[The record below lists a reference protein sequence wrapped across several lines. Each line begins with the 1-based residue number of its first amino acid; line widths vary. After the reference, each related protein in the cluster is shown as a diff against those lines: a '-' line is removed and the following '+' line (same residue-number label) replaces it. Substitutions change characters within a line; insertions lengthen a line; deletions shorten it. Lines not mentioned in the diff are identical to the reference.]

1 MTLPDISDK
10 ELLDE
15 LQRLIERGVMIRTC
29 RSGVKINLGFVGHG
43 SMYEFFG
50 GPELGEI
57 QQGVGSG
64 SDWHIETGNKDSYGS
79 DIRALLKKAINH
91 DRRGA

>member
-1 MTLPDISDK
+1 MKTLPDISDK

-15 LQRLIERGVMIRTC
+15 LQHLIERGVMIRTC
-29 RSGVKINLGFVGHG
+29 RSGVKIDIGFEGYG
-43 SMYEFFG
+43 PMYEFFG

-57 QQGVGSG
+57 QQGIGSM
-64 SDWHIETGNKDSYGS
+64 SQWHVEAGGNSCGS